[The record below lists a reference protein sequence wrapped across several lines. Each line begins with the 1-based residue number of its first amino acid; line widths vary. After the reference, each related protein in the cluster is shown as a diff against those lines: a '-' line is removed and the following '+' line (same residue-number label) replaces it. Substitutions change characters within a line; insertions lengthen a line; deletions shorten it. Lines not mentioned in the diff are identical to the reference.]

1 MFHPPQ
7 LSNWIQIVSTKLP
20 RLARRQA
27 VGLATCSFGAMCA
40 QSVGMSHVSSFL
52 SELLEEKENTV
63 RQRLRETVYDAA
75 DKRGEGRREL
85 EVETYFA
92 PLLRW
97 IVEMWR
103 QPDQLLVAGLDA
115 TTLGSRFTVLSVSV
129 LLQHTA
135 IPVAWAILPAGKP
148 EKWRAHW
155 ERLLALLSDTTDGL
169 TVLVAADRGLYAKWL
184 YEDIQRL
191 GWHPLLRLRAQGNC
205 TLLETRDQLPLAEL
219 AQRVV
224 GGWWQGRVRCFQDDA
239 SLEGTLLVL
248 GEPEQQEAWLLL
260 TDCAPETVSPSWYG
274 LRMWI
279 EEGFKACKTGA
290 LHWERTR
297 MTNPRRAGRLW
308 LVLALTVLLTLST
321 ATTSPDPA
329 SPSPRLSSVKRGI
342 LRLLARAIRQTSL
355 PSFALYASALPP
367 SPLLEFTAALNTYP

>member
-1 MFHPPQ
+1 M
-7 LSNWIQIVSTKLP
+7 VSTKLP
-20 RLARRQA
+20 CLTRRQA
-27 VGLATCSFGAMCA
+27 VGLATYSFGAMCA
-40 QSVGMSHVSSFL
+40 QSVGMSHVSGFL
-52 SELLEEKENTV
+52 SELLQQKENTV

-75 DKRGEGRREL
+75 DKRGEGRQEL

-92 PLLRW
+92 FLLRW
-97 IVEMWR
+97 IVQMWR
-103 QPDQLLVAGLDA
+103 QPDQLLVVGLDA

-135 IPVAWAILPAGKP
+135 IPVAWTLLPAGKP
-148 EKWRAHW
+148 EKWRPHW

-191 GWHPLLRLRAQGNC
+191 GWHPLLRLRVQGTC
-205 TLLETRDQLPLAEL
+205 TLLETGQQWPLADL
-219 AQRVV
+219 ARLVG
-224 GGWWQGRVRCFQDDA
+224 GGWWHGRVRCFQGDA

-248 GEPEQQEAWLLL
+248 GDPEQKEAWLLL
-260 TDCAPETVSPSWYG
+260 TDCAPETVSPTWYG

-297 MTNPRRAGRLW
+297 MTDPKRAARLW
-308 LVLALTVLLTLST
+308 LVMALALLLSLST
-321 ATTSPDPA
+321 APA
-329 SPSPRLSSVKRGI
+329 STQSTPEPRRLSLVKRGI
-342 LRLLARAIRQTSL
+342 LRLLACAMRQELLSDLALHASTL
-355 PSFALYASALPP
+355 PRCPA
-367 SPLLEFTAALNTYP
+367 LEFATALNTYP